1 LKALLVKYSLQY
13 QERGWTT
20 TVDTVTNPPRQR
32 NPAQVLCKDRSITTT
47 KFDILD
53 CPDIF
58 TIVKIED
65 QGEKVREID
74 VVTKYSLVIACLAV
88 TVSNA
93 SAQDAAKGEQIFKQ
107 CMTCHRIGPD
117 AKNLIGPVLTGVIG
131 RQSGTAPGFA
141 YSALNKAAGENGLV
155 WSNDLIMQYL
165 PDPNAFLKKFLT
177 DKGKPELA
185 TGVTKMT
192 FHLSDEQQRKDVIAY
207 IDTFS
212 EKKN

>member
-1 LKALLVKYSLQY
+1 
-13 QERGWTT
+13 
-20 TVDTVTNPPRQR
+20 
-32 NPAQVLCKDRSITTT
+32 
-47 KFDILD
+47 
-53 CPDIF
+53 
-58 TIVKIED
+58 
-65 QGEKVREID
+65 
-74 VVTKYSLVIACLAV
+74 VVTKHSLVLACLATAV
-88 TVSNA
+88 TLSSA
-93 SAQDAAKGEQIFKQ
+93 SAQDAAKGAQIFKQ
-107 CMTCHRIGPD
+107 CMTCH
-117 AKNLIGPVLTGVIG
+117 LIGPVLTGVIG